1 MSADV
6 TTIELR
12 NDLSEIGRLAVAL
25 EEFADRHALPPR
37 VLTQMNLAIEEIV
50 TNIISYGY
58 EDSSEHRI
66 RIDLAFTNRQ
76 VTTRIE
82 DDGKP
87 FDPMQ
92 AKDPD
97 VTAPLEE
104 RGVGGLGILLV
115 KTLMDDVVYSRD
127 GNRNVLL
134 MTKNADTPDA

>member
-1 MSADV
+1 MSPDV

-50 TNIISYGY
+50 TNIISYGF
-58 EDSSEHRI
+58 EDATEHRI
-66 RIDLAFTNRQ
+66 RIDLACTNRQ

-92 AKDPD
+92 AKEPD
-97 VTAPLEE
+97 VTAPLED